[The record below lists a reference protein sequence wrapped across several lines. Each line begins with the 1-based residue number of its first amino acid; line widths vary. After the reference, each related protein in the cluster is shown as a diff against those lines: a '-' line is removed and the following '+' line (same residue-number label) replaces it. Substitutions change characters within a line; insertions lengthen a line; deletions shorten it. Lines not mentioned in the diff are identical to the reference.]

1 MLLQLG
7 VLVIQAASQKN
18 WRWERYWRRF
28 LSGSQTALQLIC
40 LVPACVKMYAKEGI
54 KGVVLVDIQEAG
66 LKRVEAEAK
75 KLSSNSSF
83 GKSSPT
89 VEARWY

>member
-1 MLLQLG
+1 
-7 VLVIQAASQKN
+7 
-18 WRWERYWRRF
+18 
-28 LSGSQTALQLIC
+28 
-40 LVPACVKMYAKEGI
+40 MYAKEGI